1 MPSLTYNLPGL
12 QVEPAASLWL
22 DNTTHIRV
30 PSNEDVKT
38 FSEPKQNPK
47 PRLALDFSKDFPFD
61 PANPNTG
68 ELDRQLDIL
77 LGLAANRAVEPYP
90 ATVTTPNK
98 ASFPVT
104 PLSRFIHLKPVP
116 FGTIFD
122 ISERAQIRIENV
134 LEQHTRILS
143 AYRVV
148 NEGRELARS
157 HP

>member
-30 PSNEDVKT
+30 PSIENVKE

-47 PRLALDFSKDFPFD
+47 PRLALNFATDFPFD

-77 LGLAANRAVEPYP
+77 PGLAANRAVEPYP
-90 ATVTTPNK
+90 AAVTTPQGK
-98 ASFPVT
+98 SFPLT
-104 PLSRFIHLKPVP
+104 PLSRFIHLQPVRSVLFSTSANAP
-116 FGTIFD
+116 KLLFKTF
-122 ISERAQIRIENV
+122 SNNIRES
-134 LEQHTRILS
+134 S
-143 AYRVV
+143 ART
-148 NEGRELARS
+148 A
-157 HP
+157 